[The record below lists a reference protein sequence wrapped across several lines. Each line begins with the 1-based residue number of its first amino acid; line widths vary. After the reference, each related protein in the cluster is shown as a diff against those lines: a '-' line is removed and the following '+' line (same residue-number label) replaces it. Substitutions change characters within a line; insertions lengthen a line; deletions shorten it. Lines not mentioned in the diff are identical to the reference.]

1 MTDDRYPPWE
11 PPFSGSEVDHLL
23 GSLDRLRAT
32 FRWKTE
38 GLDASQLGT
47 RIPSSTLSLGGLLK
61 HLAVQEDYASAV
73 KIAGGSMPEAWRDND
88 WDADPDWEFTT
99 GAQDPPGL
107 LYGLYDAAV
116 ERSRAGILATIAERG
131 LSGESGVALPDGS
144 RASIR
149 RILFDL
155 VEEYARHV
163 GHADL
168 LREAVDGR
176 SGEDPPPDW
185 RP

>member
-1 MTDDRYPPWE
+1 MTQTDDRPWE
-11 PPFSGSEVDHLL
+11 PPFAGTEQEHLL
-23 GSLDRLRAT
+23 GALDRLRWT
-32 FRWKTE
+32 FRWKAAD
-38 GLDASQLGT
+38 LDAAGLAHRVG
-47 RIPSSTLSLGGLLK
+47 RSTLTLGGLLK

>member
-1 MTDDRYPPWE
+1 MADDEYPPWE
-11 PPFSGSEVDHLL
+11 PPFAGSEVEHLL

-38 GLDASQLGT
+38 GLAAAELGT
-47 RIPSSTLSLGGLLK
+47 RIPSSGLTLGGLLK

-73 KIAGGSMPEAWRDND
+73 KIAGGSMPGVWRDNA
-88 WDADPDWEFTT
+88 WDRDPDWEFTT
-99 GAQDPPGL
+99 GAQDPPEL
-107 LYGLYDAAV
+107 LYGLYDDAV
-116 ERSRAGILATIAERG
+116 ERSRAGISAVIGEHG
-131 LSGESGVALPDGS
+131 LSGDSAVAVPDGS

-155 VEEYARHV
+155 LEEYARHV

>member
-1 MTDDRYPPWE
+1 MTDKQPPPWE
-11 PPFSGSEVDHLL
+11 PPFSGSEAEHLL
-23 GSLDRLRAT
+23 GSLERLRAT
-32 FRWKTE
+32 FRWKCD
-38 GLDASQLGT
+38 GLDASQLAAG
-47 RIPSSTLSLGGLLK
+47 IPSSALTLGGLLK

-73 KIAGGSMPEAWRDND
+73 KIAGGAMPDAWRDNG
-88 WDADPDWEFTT
+88 WDGDPDWEFTSA
-99 GAQDPPGL
+99 AQDPSEL
-107 LYGLYDAAV
+107 LYRLYDDAV
-116 ERSRAGILATIAERG
+116 NRSSTLVGEAIGDRG
-131 LSGESGVALPDGS
+131 LTADSAVALPDGS
-144 RASIR
+144 HASIR

-155 VEEYARHV
+155 LEEYGRHV